1 MGEGQDIG
9 GGGGVPSRDRPPFAP
24 PTPTAGSERS
34 DPRGRRGLFG
44 GRGRRE
50 KGAWP
55 GEKRGGAARLLKGP
69 QHRAAPPR
77 GRDEL
82 PGVRVGAAARVGR
95 HEDGDGAGGAA
106 FRGGGVVKG
115 SLGFIW
121 GGVLCDRGGQP
132 KNLGGS
138 RVVAGVPFGLGGSR
152 LIGGGPT

>member
-1 MGEGQDIG
+1 MGGGEG
-9 GGGGVPSRDRPPFAP
+9 SRHVTDRPLPP

-34 DPRGRRGLFG
+34 DPRGGRGLFG
-44 GRGRRE
+44 GRGRRG

-106 FRGGGVVKG
+106 FRRGGG
-115 SLGFIW
+115 SL
-121 GGVLCDRGGQP
+121 RGPWDLSG
-132 KNLGGS
+132 GGS
-138 RVVAGVPFGLGGSR
+138 YV
-152 LIGGGPT
+152 IGGGNRRIWGVPVWLRGSHLVWEGPV